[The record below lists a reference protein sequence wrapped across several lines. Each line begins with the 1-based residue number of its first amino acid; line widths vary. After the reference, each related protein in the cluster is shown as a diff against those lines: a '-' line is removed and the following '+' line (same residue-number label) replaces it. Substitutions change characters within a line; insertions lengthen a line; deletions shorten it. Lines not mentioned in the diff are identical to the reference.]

1 MKLVFSFLLILS
13 ITLSYGQ
20 KFVDRIS
27 LIPQIG
33 ISKSILYGSKSVF
46 SDLNYQTKGIYGAN
60 FGLLIEFKLANGFA
74 AVSGL
79 VRERKGAKESTLG

>member
-1 MKLVFSFLLILS
+1 MKFVFSFLLNLS

-33 ISKSILYGSKSVF
+33 LSKSILYGSKSVF
-46 SDLNYQTKGIYGAN
+46 SDLNYQTKGIYGRIMD
-60 FGLLIEFKLANGFA
+60 F
-74 AVSGL
+74 
-79 VRERKGAKESTLG
+79 